1 MSEAVVKNA
10 SVKYF
15 CPSRLMIFVV
25 VLGGHL
31 GGSFAAITS
40 LTDVWPPSAA
50 RNYFHRCCSLG
61 RLVSALGTMD
71 TMLPFCRITCFVV
84 SIRFGSWVVFFLF
97 SLAAFSAP
105 SVVVYHFLSGV
116 HN

>member
-15 CPSRLMIFVV
+15 CPSLLMIFVV

-40 LTDVWPPSAA
+40 DVWPP
-50 RNYFHRCCSLG
+50 HG
-61 RLVSALGTMD
+61 
-71 TMLPFCRITCFVV
+71 I
-84 SIRFGSWVVFFLF
+84 I
-97 SLAAFSAP
+97 
-105 SVVVYHFLSGV
+105 
-116 HN
+116 

>member
-1 MSEAVVKNA
+1 MGSPGRPQAFLFFLPFLFDYPRRASNRLGKWVIYCDPMSEAVVKNA

-40 LTDVWPPSAA
+40 DVWPPSAA
-50 RNYFHRCCSLG
+50 RNYL
-61 RLVSALGTMD
+61 D
-71 TMLPFCRITCFVV
+71 
-84 SIRFGSWVVFFLF
+84 
-97 SLAAFSAP
+97 
-105 SVVVYHFLSGV
+105 
-116 HN
+116 

>member
-50 RNYFHRCCSLG
+50 RNYL
-61 RLVSALGTMD
+61 D
-71 TMLPFCRITCFVV
+71 
-84 SIRFGSWVVFFLF
+84 
-97 SLAAFSAP
+97 
-105 SVVVYHFLSGV
+105 
-116 HN
+116 